1 MRKLYFLI
9 YLFIQQLVLSEIL
22 KIEHLKKYFTKKGM
36 FEAKSNTVR
45 ATDDVS
51 FSIKKGEVFVLAGES
66 GSGKSTIAKL
76 ILKSIE
82 ADSGKIFFEDQEID
96 NQKENLTKIRMNCQ
110 MIHQDPYDSI
120 NPRMKITDIVSE
132 PLEIHKVGNKED
144 KDKRVIEVLRE
155 VKLEPAEEIMKRYPH
170 MLSGGQRQ
178 RVVLARAL
186 ALKPK
191 IILADEPVSM
201 LDVSIR
207 AEMLELMQELQKK
220 YNISFIYITHDLA
233 TARYFGQRIGILYMG
248 KIVEIGPI
256 NQVLVKPRHPYTQ
269 ALIDAISEPN
279 PDNLHKE
286 RKIRINEP
294 IEIDVY
300 QGCRFRARC
309 PYAIDKCVEEPEL
322 DMVGDKHYSACF
334 VKLD

>member
-1 MRKLYFLI
+1 MN
-9 YLFIQQLVLSEIL
+9 EIL
-22 KIEHLKKYFTKKGM
+22 RVEHLKKYFIKKGI
-36 FEAKSNTVR
+36 FGKKSDLVR

-51 FSIKKGEVFVLAGES
+51 FTLNEGEVFVLAGES

-82 ADSGKIFFEDQEID
+82 SDSGKIFFEGQEID
-96 NQKENLTKIRMNCQ
+96 NKKKNLKKIRMNCQ

-120 NPRMKITDIVSE
+120 NPRMKIGDIVSE
-132 PLEIHKVGNKED
+132 PLEIHKLGNKAERM
-144 KDKRVIEVLRE
+144 KRVIEVLHE
-155 VKLEPAEEIMKRYPH
+155 VKLEPVEEILKKYPH

-207 AEMLELMQELQKK
+207 AEMLELMQQLQKK
-220 YNISFIYITHDLA
+220 YTISFVYITHDLA
-233 TARYFGQRIGILYMG
+233 TARYFGQRIGILYLG
-248 KIVEIGPI
+248 KIVEEGPI
-256 NQVLVKPRHPYTQ
+256 NQVLYNPKHPYTQ
-269 ALIDAISEPN
+269 ALIDAISEPD
-279 PDNLHKE
+279 PENLHQEK
-286 RKIRINEP
+286 KIRINETTDV
-294 IEIDVY
+294 DVY

-309 PYAIDKCVEEPEL
+309 PYVIEKCTNEPKLEKITEEHL
-322 DMVGDKHYSACF
+322 SACF